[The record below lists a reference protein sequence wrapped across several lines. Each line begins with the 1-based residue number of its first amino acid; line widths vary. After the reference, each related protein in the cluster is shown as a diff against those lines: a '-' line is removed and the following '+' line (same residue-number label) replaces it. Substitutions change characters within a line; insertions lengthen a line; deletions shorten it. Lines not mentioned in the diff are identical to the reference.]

1 MRAVA
6 WVIVIVLLSSVLVP
20 SVMIIPGGPCE
31 EEVSIGLLDVCHQS
45 ISGVTPDLPFLSVC
59 PCIIEPAVA
68 NEILLPGEGAVN
80 PLLLVRP
87 IEEPPVVLS

>member
-1 MRAVA
+1 MRAIASVILVA
-6 WVIVIVLLSSVLVP
+6 LLSSVLVP
-20 SVMIIPGGPCE
+20 SVLVIPGGSGE
-31 EEVSIGLLDVCHQS
+31 GEVSIGLLDVCHKS

-68 NEILLPGEGAVN
+68 SEILPPREGAVN
-80 PLLLVRP
+80 PVLFARP